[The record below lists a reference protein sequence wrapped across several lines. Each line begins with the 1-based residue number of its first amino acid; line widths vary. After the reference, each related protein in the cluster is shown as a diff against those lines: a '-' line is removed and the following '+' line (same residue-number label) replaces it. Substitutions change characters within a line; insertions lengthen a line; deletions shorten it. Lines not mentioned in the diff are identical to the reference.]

1 MNEKRRN
8 EFNVYTRRRTTIIRG
23 AGGKRTPSAKTTT
36 CKNCKNPG
44 TGKHKHQQ
52 IHQNLR
58 TCFHLSWCLD
68 MGKHVYTPQQKLYF
82 NGGMMIK
89 HDKTAFFRTH
99 KMWVSDRFAA
109 GLGALCGWKSLCGTA
124 APWSLLP
131 ERGPGNGNGVPGVK
145 PGWSTRGWHQWH
157 QWKAAWG
164 VHSYGILMIF
174 LILIM
179 ILRYS
184 GRNRLRQ

>member
-68 MGKHVYTPQQKLYF
+68 MGKTCVYSPTKALDF

-99 KMWVSDRFAA
+99 KMWVWKCPCLGISKANSDRFSA

-124 APWSLLP
+124 APWSFFARARP
-131 ERGPGNGNGVPGVK
+131 WEMGQEWRPR
-145 PGWSTRGWHQWH
+145 S
-157 QWKAAWG
+157 KAW
-164 VHSYGILMIF
+164 
-174 LILIM
+174 LI
-179 ILRYS
+179 
-184 GRNRLRQ
+184 N